1 MWTLAFWRAILERAL
16 STAAQ
21 AALGVVISAV
31 TLGELDW
38 RVVGS
43 TVLIATLASVL
54 KGIGAAAVTDGSP
67 SLTNAEVLAPVAA
80 VVPGVPMPSDM
91 AVADPVTSV
100 PVDGTPPT
108 TTLSRRAG

>member
-67 SLTNAEVLAPVAA
+67 SLSNAEVLTPAEPKYAIVDQMPPATF
-80 VVPGVPMPSDM
+80 VNHGITTYFPGN
-91 AVADPVTSV
+91 
-100 PVDGTPPT
+100 GQPPT
-108 TTLSRRAG
+108 STLN